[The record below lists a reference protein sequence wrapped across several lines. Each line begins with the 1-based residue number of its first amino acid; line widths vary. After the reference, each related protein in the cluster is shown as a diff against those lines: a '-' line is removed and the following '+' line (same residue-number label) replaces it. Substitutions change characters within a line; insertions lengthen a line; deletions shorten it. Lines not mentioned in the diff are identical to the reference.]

1 MGEMEDADLE
11 AQRPGTTPDSPEGRI
26 SLNWRAL
33 LLPVPLLEHL
43 CWHELCHLR
52 HMNHS
57 AAYRAEL
64 ARFSPRWPEQ
74 EKALNAAWRGLPW
87 WALPGDDASGQG

>member
-1 MGEMEDADLE
+1 MNPENETSLARGDA
-11 AQRPGTTPDSPEGRI
+11 PVFTSPEGRI

-33 LLPVPLLEHL
+33 LLPVDLLEHL

-64 ARFSPRWPEQ
+64 AGFSPHWPEK
-74 EKALNAAWRGLPW
+74 EKALNAVWRGLPW
-87 WALPGDDASGQG
+87 WALPGDDDADQD